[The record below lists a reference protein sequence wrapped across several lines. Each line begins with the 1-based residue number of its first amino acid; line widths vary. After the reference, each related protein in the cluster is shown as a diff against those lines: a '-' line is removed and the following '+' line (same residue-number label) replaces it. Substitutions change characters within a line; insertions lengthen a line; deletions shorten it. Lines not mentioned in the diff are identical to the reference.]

1 MSRRASPVVRTR
13 LRNGLEIRLK
23 EVHTA
28 PLISFWVWYR
38 VGSRNERPGTTGL
51 SHWVEH
57 MLFKGTPSFPAGV
70 LDRAISRD
78 GGLWNAFTFFDWTA
92 FFETMPADRIDL
104 ALRLEADRMVHSLF
118 EPREVASERSVI
130 VSERE
135 GHENEPTFRLGEEL
149 QAAAFRVHSYHHQIV
164 GDKADLQTIQRE
176 DLYRH
181 YRTFYVPSN
190 ALIAVAGD
198 FRARP
203 MLERLRRLYGRLPAR
218 PKPRA
223 LVRPEPEMAGERRV
237 VVEGPGETTYLEL
250 AYRAPAATHADFF
263 PLAVLDSIL
272 AGASSLNLFGGGL
285 SNKTSR
291 LYRALVQGDLA
302 ASISGDLTATI
313 DPYLYGLRA
322 TVRPG
327 VSAEAVLTRIDEEIR
342 RLQAEPI
349 GGDDLAKAVKQARA
363 LFAYGSESITNQA
376 FWLGYSEMFAD
387 YEWFETYL
395 KRLARVTADD
405 VLRVAR
411 AYLRPSQRVV
421 GIYVPA
427 QGGNGA

>member
-1 MSRRASPVVRTR
+1 MTRPKSSVVRAR

-23 EVHTA
+23 EIHTA

-38 VGSRNERPGTTGL
+38 VGSRNERPGTTGI

-57 MLFKGTPSFPAGV
+57 MMFKGTPSFPAGV

-92 FFETMPADRIDL
+92 YFETMPADRIDL

-118 EPREVASERSVI
+118 EPSEVASERTVI
-130 VSERE
+130 ISERE

-149 QAAAFRVHSYHHQIV
+149 QAAAFRVHAYHHQIV
-164 GDKADLQTIQRE
+164 GDRADLESMTRD

-181 YRTFYVPSN
+181 YRSYYVPAN

-198 FRARP
+198 FRVRP
-203 MLERLRRLYGRLPAR
+203 MLERLRRLFGRIPKRPGPRPA
-218 PKPRA
+218 
-223 LVRPEPEMAGERRV
+223 VRLEPEMTGERRIT
-237 VVEGPGETTYLEL
+237 VEGPGDTAYVEL
-250 AYRAPAATHADFF
+250 AYRAPKATSPDFF
-263 PLAVLDSIL
+263 PLAVLDSVL

-291 LYRALVQGDLA
+291 LYRALVLGDLA
-302 ASISGDLTATI
+302 ASVSGDLTATI
-313 DPYLYGLRA
+313 DPYLYGLQA

-327 VSAEAVLTRIDEEIR
+327 VATDDVLRGIDQEIR
-342 RLQAEPI
+342 RVQQEPI
-349 GGDDLAKAVKQARA
+349 QADELVTAVKQARA

-387 YEWFETYL
+387 YAWFEGYL
-395 KRLARVTADD
+395 RRLARVTAED
-405 VLRVAR
+405 VQRVAQS
-411 AYLRPSQRVV
+411 YLRPSQRVV
-421 GIYVPA
+421 GIYLPT
-427 QGGNGA
+427 GGADGA

>member
-1 MSRRASPVVRTR
+1 MTRRSSSVVRTR
-13 LRNGLEIRLK
+13 LRNGLEVRLK
-23 EVHTA
+23 EIHSA

-38 VGSRNERPGTTGL
+38 VGSRNERPGTTGI

-57 MLFKGTPSFPAGV
+57 MMFKGTPAFPAGV

-78 GGLWNAFTFFDWTA
+78 GGLWNAFTFMDWTA
-92 FFETMPADRIDL
+92 YFETMPADRIDL

-118 EPREVASERSVI
+118 APSEVASERTVI
-130 VSERE
+130 ISERE

-149 QAAAFRVHSYHHQIV
+149 QAAAFRVHAYHHQIV
-164 GDKADLQTIQRE
+164 GDRADLESMTRD

-181 YRTFYVPSN
+181 YRSHYVPAN

-198 FRARP
+198 FSVRP
-203 MLERLRRLYGRLPAR
+203 MLEQLRRLFGRIPRRPA
-218 PKPRA
+218 PQPA
-223 LVRPEPEMAGERRV
+223 VRLEPEMTGERRIT
-237 VVEGPGETTYLEL
+237 VEGPGDTTYIEL
-250 AYRAPAATHADFF
+250 AYRAPAATSPDFF

-291 LYRALVQGDLA
+291 LYRSLVLGNLA
-302 ASISGDLTATI
+302 ASVSGDLTATI

-327 VSAEAVLTRIDEEIR
+327 VAADDVLRRIDDEIHR
-342 RLQAEPI
+342 IQDQAIQTDE
-349 GGDDLAKAVKQARA
+349 LVKAVKQARA

-387 YEWFETYL
+387 YAWFEGYL
-395 KRLARVTADD
+395 RRLARVTAED
-405 VLRVAR
+405 VRRVAR
-411 AYLRPSQRVV
+411 KYLRSSQRVV
-421 GIYVPA
+421 GVYLPT
-427 QGGNGA
+427 GGAAGG

>member
-1 MSRRASPVVRTR
+1 

-23 EVHTA
+23 EIHTA
-28 PLISFWVWYR
+28 PLVSFWVWYR
-38 VGSRNERPGTTGL
+38 VGSRNERGGTTGI

-57 MLFKGTPSFPAGV
+57 MLFKGTPSFPGGV

-78 GGLWNAFTFFDWTA
+78 GGLWNAFTFYDWTA
-92 FFETMPADRIDL
+92 YFETMPADRIDL

-118 EPREVASERSVI
+118 EPAEVASERTVI

-149 QAAAFRVHSYHHQIV
+149 QAAAFRVHPYHHQII
-164 GDKADLQTIQRE
+164 GDRADLEAITRD
-176 DLYRH
+176 DLFLH
-181 YRTFYVPSN
+181 YRSYYVPAN

-198 FRARP
+198 FRTRP
-203 MLERLRRLYGRLPAR
+203 MLERLRRLFGRIPKKPA
-218 PKPRA
+218 PA
-223 LVRPEPEMAGERRV
+223 HTVRSEPEMSGERRV
-237 VVEGPGETTYLEL
+237 AVEGPGDTTYVEL
-250 AYRAPAATHADFF
+250 AYRAPSARSRDFS

-291 LYRALVQGDLA
+291 LYRRLVQGDLA
-302 ASISGDLTATI
+302 ASVSGDLTATV

-327 VSAEAVLTRIDEEIR
+327 VSADDVLRGMDREIE
-342 RLQAEPI
+342 RLQEEPI
-349 GGDDLAKAVKQARA
+349 EADELGKAVKQARA

-387 YEWFETYL
+387 YGWFQGYL
-395 KRLARVTADD
+395 RRLARVTPAD
-405 VLRVAR
+405 VQRVAR
-411 AYLRPSQRVV
+411 TYLRPSCRVV
-421 GIYVPA
+421 GTYLPSGDGRNA
-427 QGGNGA
+427 

>member
-118 EPREVASERSVI
+118 ERREVASERSVI

-327 VSAEAVLTRIDEEIR
+327 VSAETVLARIDEEIR

-421 GIYVPA
+421 GIYLPA